1 MIGSGRNLQSN
12 IKTLSA
18 SEINKIQ
25 LQKPSL
31 KLVNSYLE
39 FIAEMKNRGEKIW
52 ELSIPAE
59 AESPELFIDRLT
71 AEKADPEKSLVPE
84 TRYWA
89 TIDHQV
95 VGKIGLRHEL
105 NENLA
110 EFGGH
115 IGYEVRPSFRQ
126 KGIAKEI
133 LKRVLQ
139 TPKAKEIGKLLL
151 TCSPDNIASIK
162 TILSNGGVLTNTAYV
177 EKWQRYTSYYWINL
191 KT

>member
-1 MIGSGRNLQSN
+1 MPPVIFDIDL
-12 IKTLSA
+12 
-18 SEINKIQ
+18 IQ

-31 KLVNSYLE
+31 ELVNSYLE
-39 FIAEMKNRGEKIW
+39 FITEMKNRGEKIW
-52 ELSIPAE
+52 ELSIPRPE
-59 AESPELFIDRLT
+59 ESLEMFIDRLT
-71 AEKADPEKSLVPE
+71 SEKGYPEKSLVPE
-84 TRYWA
+84 TRYWV
-89 TIDHQV
+89 TLNNQV

-115 IGYEVRPSFRQ
+115 IGYEVRPSFRR
-126 KGIAKEI
+126 KGTAKEI

-162 TILSNGGVLTNTAYV
+162 TILSNGGILTKTVYV